1 MFGSNNK
8 EAPTR
13 RFVSVMK
20 EPTTVGDIKII
31 KDSYTG
37 VQYIIYTEGMGALS
51 PTMSV
56 LLNEEGKPLLDK

>member
-1 MFGSNNK
+1 M
-8 EAPTR
+8 
-13 RFVSVMK
+13 
-20 EPTTVGDIKII
+20 

-37 VQYIIYTEGMGALS
+37 VQYIIYTEGMGS